1 MKNLRKRFIQEDIKL
16 DEISPPTPSHGG
28 TTHLSDQDEGDLD
41 FFKVRI
47 MYLSSVLIIF
57 FVLVIARL
65 WYLQIQ
71 NGEYFD
77 SLAYNN
83 RVRSQEILAP
93 RGNIFDRN
101 NQEVVT
107 NRPSFNVVWMR
118 KNKKIDN
125 SFLEIMA
132 KILHVKVEDLLVR
145 IRKNAHSPLH
155 VPIILAEDIDWK
167 TLAYVENKKPELPGI
182 RIEVVPLRTYH
193 FGDLASHLIGY
204 LGQINEKELKK
215 RKEEGYR
222 PGDLIGKSGLEKL
235 EQTTLRGEKGTSYSE
250 VNAKGYEQRSLQD
263 TEALPGNDIQLTID
277 MELQKIAENAMN
289 AANKAGA
296 VVVVEVNTGRLLT
309 LASTPGLPLTKFVGG
324 IPNAV
329 WKSILDNPYKPLR
342 NKIVQEHY
350 PPGSTYK
357 LITSLAGLAEGMIT
371 PDTIIFCPGH
381 YKLGNRTY
389 GCWKKSGH
397 GPVNLNKAIA
407 ESCDVYFYSLGQR
420 LGVDKLAEYA
430 SLFGLGHKTGIEM
443 EHEQSGLVPSTSWKR
458 RRYNEKWHEGETL
471 SVAIGQGANNTTP
484 LQICMMT
491 SVVAN
496 GGTLYQPK
504 VIEEIRDPDGKP
516 IKKFTPQIK
525 NKIVGQAKNLQQI
538 RKGMISAV
546 NDKHGTGKIVKFEKM
561 IVAGKTG
568 TAQVVRLK
576 QYRHLHEDDI
586 PYKYRDHAWF
596 VCFAPAINPEIAVT
610 VLVEHGLHGG
620 SGAGPIARLVLE
632 QYFAERLKEVDTM
645 SFVSLP
651 DFSEETLVNPQ
662 NNKIKVN

>member
-1 MKNLRKRFIQEDIKL
+1 MKNLRKRFIKEDIRL
-16 DEISPPTPSHGG
+16 NEIVPPAPPHDG

-41 FFKVRI
+41 YFKVRI
-47 MYLSSVLIIF
+47 MTLSSVLVIF

-65 WYLQIQ
+65 WFLQIQ
-71 NGEYFD
+71 NGAYFD
-77 SLAYNN
+77 KLAYKN
-83 RVRSQEILAP
+83 RVRSLEIIAP
-93 RGNIFDRN
+93 RGNIFDRSN
-101 NQEVVT
+101 REVVT

-118 KNKKIDN
+118 ENKKIDN
-125 SFLEIMA
+125 SFLQTMA
-132 KILHVKVEDLLVR
+132 KILHVKADELLIR

-193 FGDLASHLIGY
+193 FEDLASHLIGY
-204 LGQINEKELKK
+204 LGQINEKELEK
-215 RKEEGYR
+215 RADEGYR
-222 PGDLIGKSGLEKL
+222 PGDLIGKMGLEKL
-235 EQTTLRGEKGTSYSE
+235 EQATLRGEKGKSYSE
-250 VNAKGYEQRSLQD
+250 VNAKGFEQRSLQD
-263 TEALPGNDIQLTID
+263 IEALPGNDIQLTID
-277 MELQKIAENAMN
+277 MELQKTAEDAMN
-289 AANKAGA
+289 EADNAGA

-324 IPNAV
+324 ISNAV
-329 WKSILDNPYKPLR
+329 WKSMLDNPYKPLR

-357 LITSLAGLAEGMIT
+357 LITALAGLAEGAIT
-371 PDTIIFCPGH
+371 PDTVIFCPGH
-381 YKLGNRTY
+381 YRLGNRRY
-389 GCWKKSGH
+389 GCWKKTGH

-430 SLFGLGHKTGIEM
+430 SMFGLGEKTGIEM
-443 EHEQSGLVPSTSWKR
+443 EHEKNGLVPSTSWKR

-496 GGTLYQPK
+496 GGTLYRPR
-504 VIEEIRDPDGKP
+504 VIEEIRDPNGRP
-516 IKKFTPQIK
+516 IKQFTPQVK
-525 NKIVGQAKNLQQI
+525 TRIVGQAKNLQEI

-546 NDKHGTGKIVKFEKM
+546 NDKHGTGSVVKFDKM

-576 QYRHLHEDDI
+576 QYRHLKEVDI

-596 VCFAPAINPEIAVT
+596 ICFAPAINPEIAIT

-620 SGAGPIARLVLE
+620 SGAGPIARLILE
-632 QYFAERLKEVDTM
+632 KYFADRLKEVDTM

-651 DFSEETLVNPQ
+651 DFSEETLAAPMNNPTRE
-662 NNKIKVN
+662 N